1 MTTSTQPP
9 DPANPNRLL
18 LIGALCG
25 AAAVLLLVIAILI
38 GYWLGRT
45 SQPNV
50 TTNGTAIANPAP
62 ATATTT
68 TAPSFLPAVITE
80 PVEAVDTDPLL
91 TAPLPTDPA
100 LAAEEVDRLSDEQQ
114 RLAAQKQTLS
124 QQVTDSNQLIELKAE
139 QIRLLE
145 AELARP
151 AP

>member
-9 DPANPNRLL
+9 DPTNPNRLL

-25 AAAVLLLVIAILI
+25 AAAVFLLVIAILV

-50 TTNGTAIANPAP
+50 TTNEAAA
-62 ATATTT
+62 ATPATTT
-68 TAPSFLPAVITE
+68 ASSSATFLPAVITE
-80 PVEAVDTDPLL
+80 PAEATTTDPML
-91 TAPLPTDPA
+91 TAPLPSDPA
-100 LAAEEVDRLSDEQQ
+100 LAAEELDRHTDEQQ

-145 AELARP
+145 AELAKP
-151 AP
+151 P

>member
-38 GYWLGRT
+38 GYWLGRS
-45 SQPNV
+45 SQPSV
-50 TTNGTAIANPAP
+50 DAGA
-62 ATATTT
+62 ATAAAATST
-68 TAPSFLPAVITE
+68 TASTGADPAQLPAVRIE
-80 PVEAVDTDPLL
+80 PVPTATVDPALST
-91 TAPLPTDPA
+91 PLPTDPA

-114 RLAAQKQTLS
+114 RLDAQKQTLS

-145 AELARP
+145 AELAKTP
-151 AP
+151 

>member
-9 DPANPNRLL
+9 DPTNPNRLL

-38 GYWLGRT
+38 GFWLGRT
-45 SQPNV
+45 SQPNTQEPAAVPSVAAASTHAEPTFLPPVITDPLAAPV
-50 TTNGTAIANPAP
+50 TTDD
-62 ATATTT
+62 
-68 TAPSFLPAVITE
+68 L
-80 PVEAVDTDPLL
+80 DPLL

-145 AELARP
+145 AELAKTP
-151 AP
+151 

>member
-9 DPANPNRLL
+9 DPTNPNRLL

-38 GYWLGRT
+38 GFWLGRS
-45 SQPNV
+45 SQPN
-50 TTNGTAIANPAP
+50 TQEPAAVP
-62 ATATTT
+62 SVAA
-68 TAPSFLPAVITE
+68 APTHEPTLLPPVITDPLAA
-80 PVEAVDTDPLL
+80 PVTMDDLDPLL

-145 AELARP
+145 AELAK

>member
-38 GYWLGRT
+38 GYWLGRS
-45 SQPNV
+45 SQPSV
-50 TTNGTAIANPAP
+50 DAGA
-62 ATATTT
+62 ATAAAATST
-68 TAPSFLPAVITE
+68 TASTGADPTQLPAVRIE
-80 PVEAVDTDPLL
+80 PLPTATVDPALST
-91 TAPLPTDPA
+91 PLPTDPA

-114 RLAAQKQTLS
+114 RLDAQKQTLS

-145 AELARP
+145 AELAKTP
-151 AP
+151 